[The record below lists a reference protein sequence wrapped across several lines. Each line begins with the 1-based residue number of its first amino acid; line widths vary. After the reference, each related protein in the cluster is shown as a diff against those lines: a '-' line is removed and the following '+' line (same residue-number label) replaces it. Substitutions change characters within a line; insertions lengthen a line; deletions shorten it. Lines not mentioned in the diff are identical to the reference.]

1 MGMNAVFT
9 AGPFVLRVARPS
21 APGEAALALHETLR
35 SFGVPVTRP
44 ARADVVT
51 VGDVVVTCW
60 ERVVTVAEAVDW
72 REVGDIVRRVH
83 SIAPDALPV
92 DYPLASPRDLP
103 WWDFETLLA
112 DTADLV
118 DAPARAGIDDALE
131 RRAGWRAVG
140 GGRADHVVCHGDVH
154 PGNVV
159 MSADGPV
166 LMDWDL
172 LSSAPA
178 GWDHAPTDD
187 VDRTLGRSSRDLRGV
202 RGRLRPELPGRPDR
216 RGVRRTAVVG
226 GDADAAARRPIRSRR
241 HGSRP
246 SAVSPTGAGRLG
258 RRPGPPSE
266 RRGRLRVG
274 DVGRTGGKTLG
285 MSVHPIELSTRLI
298 DSGALDTP
306 PNRVTQELSEL
317 ADGVALIESF
327 SHVLVVDSGDGL
339 IAFDS
344 SGAQSGAAVV
354 ESLRTWSDEPVHTIV
369 YTHGHADH
377 VGGSRAFA
385 SAARERG

>member
-1 MGMNAVFT
+1 MTRAFVDRPFGDPVLAGNAAREAAAQWGLGTPDLLRIGMNAVFA

-60 ERVVTVAEAVDW
+60 ERVVTTAEAVDW

-118 DAPARAGIDDALE
+118 DGPARAGIDAALE
-131 RRAGWRAVG
+131 RRAGWEQWE
-140 GGRADHVVCHGDVH
+140 ADGAGHVVCHGDVH

-178 GWDHAPTDD
+178 GWDHAPLMTWTARWGGAPGIYEAFADGY
-187 VDRTLGRSSRDLRGV
+187 GRSFRDDPTAEGYAELRLLAATLM
-202 RGRLRPELPGRPDR
+202 RLR
-216 RGVRRTAVVG
+216 
-226 GDADAAARRPIRSRR
+226 
-241 HGSRP
+241 
-246 SAVSPTGAGRLG
+246 AGRSDPEA
-258 RRPGPPSE
+258 RVEAE
-266 RRGRLRVG
+266 RR
-274 DVGRTGGKTLG
+274 
-285 MSVHPIELSTRLI
+285 
-298 DSGALDTP
+298 
-306 PNRVTQELSEL
+306 L
-317 ADGVALIESF
+317 AYWRGEAR
-327 SHVLVVDSGDGL
+327 
-339 IAFDS
+339 APAWT
-344 SGAQSGAAVV
+344 AQ
-354 ESLRTWSDEPVHTIV
+354 
-369 YTHGHADH
+369 
-377 VGGSRAFA
+377 
-385 SAARERG
+385 